1 MADKGGIPAALS
13 RDICRCGARE
23 LSMGIYDRPYYQ
35 DDQPQGLTLR
45 APQSVVI
52 SLIVINVVL
61 WLANGLLT
69 PGQGAYLGAISEAL
83 AVHSHTLYKPWL
95 WWQFLTYGFVHVNG
109 FQHVAFNMLGLFFLG
124 RAVEQHLGRWEFL
137 RFYLAALVFGSVAW
151 TVANLMPWVPKEDY
165 GLVGASGAVV
175 AVVILFA
182 LNFPRQT
189 LLLFFVLPVP
199 AWVVGVMLVV
209 GDMLQATG
217 IAGPRYVAYSV
228 HLAGAAFAFL
238 YFYFHW
244 NFGRLV
250 PQGFSLSRL
259 KPRPKLRIHD
269 PDDAMETLS
278 SEVDRI
284 LEKIHRE
291 GEASLT
297 RKERRTMENA
307 SREFQRRRGG

>member
-1 MADKGGIPAALS
+1 
-13 RDICRCGARE
+13 
-23 LSMGIYDRPYYQ
+23 MGIYDRPYYQ

-52 SLIVINVVL
+52 SLIVINVVV

-69 PGQGAYLGAISEAL
+69 PGQGGQMGAISDAL
-83 AVHSHTLYKPWL
+83 AAHSHTLQKPWL
-95 WWQFLTYGFVHVNG
+95 WWQFLTYGFVHSDGV
-109 FQHVAFNMLGLFFLG
+109 QHILFNMLGLFFLG

-137 RFYLAALVFGSVAW
+137 RFYLAALVCGSIAW
-151 TVANLMPWVPKEDY
+151 GLANLVTGVPQNIDY
-165 GLVGASGAVV
+165 VLLGASGAVA

-209 GDMLQATG
+209 GDMLGATG
-217 IAGPRYVAYSV
+217 IAGPSYVAYTV